1 MTDTDILRKALERYR
16 NATANNTAFKDD
28 VIVFLEKEID
38 QYREKLEDMECDIE
52 RMKYN
57 ADQMNEEKNKLKER
71 LNAIYGEQCAAAIK
85 EQLGDTV
92 QTLTTFSEDR
102 TSDGGAMTLS
112 RTTAKWKLV
121 AECLLENG
129 YFVTSHFDDKN
140 SEDKT
145 ITIEFWRA

>member
-38 QYREKLEDMECDIE
+38 SYREKIK
-52 RMKYN
+52 RM
-57 ADQMNEEKNKLKER
+57 
-71 LNAIYGEQCAAAIK
+71 

-92 QTLTTFSEDR
+92 QTLTTFTEER
-102 TSDGGAMTLS
+102 TSDGGTMTLLLN
-112 RTTAKWKLV
+112 TAKWKLV
-121 AECLLENG
+121 AECLIENG
-129 YFVTSHFDDKN
+129 YFVALHFNDNDEN
-140 SEDKT
+140 ET